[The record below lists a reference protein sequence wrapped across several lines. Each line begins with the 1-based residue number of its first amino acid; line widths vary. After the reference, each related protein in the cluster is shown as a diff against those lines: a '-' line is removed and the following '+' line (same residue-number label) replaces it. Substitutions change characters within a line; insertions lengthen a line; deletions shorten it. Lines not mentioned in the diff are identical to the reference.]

1 MSDKIKKNN
10 EAMWLDRVQAYR
22 ASGLSIN
29 HWCKENAVK
38 SSSFHYWLKKFS
50 EHDEQHVTQW
60 GEIKMTQTITVSPS
74 KPIRLYLNDVT
85 VDIPVDFDASSLA
98 EVLSAIRSSC

>member
-1 MSDKIKKNN
+1 MTEHITAGMTSLTDK
-10 EAMWLDRVQAYR
+10 
-22 ASGLSIN
+22 LSRKLHIG
-29 HWCKENAVK
+29 CKENAVK
-38 SSSFHYWLKKFS
+38 SSSFHYWLKKYS